1 MALFYCDE
9 SRKMMA
15 RKIYVD
21 GGMLILTPLFTSSK
35 IVAGCGSQP
44 DGTELMT
51 PKTQVDG
58 FSCLIVDD
66 EHPQSLFDAF
76 YVRDFVSS
84 GTVDTP
90 YYSQTYKNI
99 YEQFQQQISEIETL
113 LNANIGNA
121 SLTPL
126 LNKLCYVNLLSILDS
141 YICSCVVSCVTHDEA
156 AFLKYYSK
164 MIDAKRQAKLSML
177 LINREYG
184 KWEKEIIKEDILG
197 KSFLN
202 QDRVLD
208 TFKLFNWKC
217 PNINSSA
224 MKEAIKNRHILVHR
238 NGRRIDGSVIVVMPE
253 MVSHLII
260 AIRAIALEINTTIT
274 SGYSNQE

>member
-1 MALFYCDE
+1 
-9 SRKMMA
+9 MA
-15 RKIYVD
+15 RNIYVD

-44 DGTELMT
+44 DGTERMT
-51 PKTQVDG
+51 PKTQIEGVP
-58 FSCLIVDD
+58 CLIVDD

-84 GTVDTP
+84 GTVGTP
-90 YYSQTYKNI
+90 YYIQTYNNI
-99 YEQFQQQISEIETL
+99 YEQFQQQVSEIEIL
-113 LNANIGNA
+113 LNANIVGT
-121 SLTPL
+121 SLVCL
-126 LNKLCYVNLLSILDS
+126 LNKMCYVNLLSILDS

-156 AFLKYYSK
+156 AFIKYYSK
-164 MIDAKRQAKLSML
+164 RLDTKRQAKLSMH

-202 QDRVLD
+202 NDRVLD

-217 PNINSSA
+217 PNINSPA
-224 MKEAIKNRHILVHR
+224 MKEAIENRHILVHR
-238 NGRRIDGSVIVVMPE
+238 NGRRMDGSVIVITNE

-260 AIRAIALEINTTIT
+260 AIRAIALEINTTIA
-274 SGYSNQE
+274 SGCSNQE